1 MCVGGVLYLFNPF
14 SLIGM
19 FIYINAGLFGE
30 AEEKLLLDVISFS
43 CEVVWKSR
51 PSFPVPGSEFLIIS
65 RTSRLWRRE
74 VY

>member
-1 MCVGGVLYLFNPF
+1 MYVYVCVGGMLYLYLFNSF

-30 AEEKLLLDVISFS
+30 AEEKLLLEVISFS

-51 PSFPVPGSEFLIIS
+51 PSFSVPGSELLI
-65 RTSRLWRRE
+65 T
-74 VY
+74 YYQ